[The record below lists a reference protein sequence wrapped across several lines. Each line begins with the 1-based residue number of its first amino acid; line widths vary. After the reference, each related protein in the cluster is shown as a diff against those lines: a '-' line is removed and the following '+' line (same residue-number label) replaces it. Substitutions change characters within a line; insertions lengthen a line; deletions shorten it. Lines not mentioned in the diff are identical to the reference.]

1 MTLRAPVHP
10 QGARVRVRRGRFPM
24 SPHLIGRV
32 GMVVELDD
40 YQPGK
45 YGIVLDG
52 EERVRELAEDE
63 LERL

>member
-24 SPHLIGRV
+24 NPHLIGRV

-45 YGIVLDG
+45 YGVVLDG
-52 EERVRELAEDE
+52 EERVHELAEDE

>member
-1 MTLRAPVHP
+1 MNP
-10 QGARVRVRRGRFPM
+10 Q
-24 SPHLIGRV
+24 LIGRA
-32 GMVVELDD
+32 GLVVELDD

-52 EERVRELAEDE
+52 EEQVRELAEDE